1 MHLIYLQESLVLLL
15 GKERRFNVDDSD
27 PRTFLSEAAN
37 FVNCSSASWLEW
49 VNSAGML
56 AGSNASGIV
65 DAW

>member
-1 MHLIYLQESLVLLL
+1 ML
-15 GKERRFNVDDSD
+15 GKERRFKVDDSD
-27 PRTFLSEAAN
+27 PRTFWSEAAN

-49 VNSAGML
+49 VKSAGML